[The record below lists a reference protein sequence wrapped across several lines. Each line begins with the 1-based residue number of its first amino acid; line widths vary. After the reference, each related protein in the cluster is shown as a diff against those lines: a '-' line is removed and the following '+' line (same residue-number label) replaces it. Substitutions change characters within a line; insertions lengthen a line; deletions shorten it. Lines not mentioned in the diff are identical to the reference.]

1 MTEDEVLAIMREYY
15 SGLFPKVCPNCQR
28 RFATLREYVVAT
40 KPVGRYMSYDVESGS
55 WTPEMGTLALANC
68 PCGNTMGMSTEALA
82 PATRAVLLGWVKSEA
97 ERRSMNPTDLLAY
110 LRVEL
115 RRQIMAEPG

>member
-1 MTEDEVLAIMREYY
+1 MTEAEVLAIMREYY
-15 SGLFPKVCPNCQR
+15 SSLFPKVCPHCQR
-28 RFATLREYVVAT
+28 CFATLREYVNAT
-40 KPVGRYMSYDVESGS
+40 RPVGRYMSYDVESGS

-68 PCGNTMGMSTEALA
+68 PCGNTLALSTEDLK
-82 PATRAVLLGWVKSEA
+82 PATRAILLGWVKTEA
-97 ERRSMNPTDLLAY
+97 ERRSVDPSDLLAD